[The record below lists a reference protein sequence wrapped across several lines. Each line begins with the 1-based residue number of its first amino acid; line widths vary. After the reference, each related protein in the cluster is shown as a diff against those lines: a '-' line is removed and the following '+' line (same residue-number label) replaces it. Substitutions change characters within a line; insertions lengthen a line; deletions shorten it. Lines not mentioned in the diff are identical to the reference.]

1 MRRHRIVL
9 ATLALLGGTTLA
21 ATGAPPEA
29 PSPGSPG
36 GGDPYFPLAGN
47 GGYDVAKYRLAVTYD
62 PDTDRLAGV
71 ARIRATATKALSR
84 FNLDL
89 DGLKVR
95 SVTVRGHHAEWT
107 RANGELTVTPARP
120 LRRHQAFRVVIRYD
134 GVPVQLPYGPGV
146 IPTDDGALVLGEP
159 QVASSWFPVNDHPT
173 DKASYRIAAT
183 VPRGLQA
190 IGNGA
195 LESVRTRG
203 GWSTWTWNAREPMA
217 SYLATVSIGEFL
229 VDDYRADGLR
239 YWDAIDPDL
248 FTQMAPDP
256 RTGSQYAWS
265 QQTGDGASYKRL
277 ARTITVPGGGADLS
291 FWVDRSTEEDWDFFF
306 VEAHPVGSDD
316 WDTLPDENGHT
327 GQSTGASCPW
337 WLADHPFLEHYQ
349 TDEGDES
356 CSPSGTT
363 GDWWAATGSSDGWEQ
378 WQVDL
383 SAYAGQQVEV
393 SLSYA
398 SDGSVQEA
406 GVFVDDVAVS
416 TGEGST
422 SFEDDAAPLDGWQ
435 VLGPPPG
442 SAPNENDWIATPAVQ
457 IPTLGDA
464 VRASFDRQPEM
475 IRFLASR
482 FGRYPFA
489 TAGGV
494 VDDID
499 AGFALENQTRP
510 VYSPVF
516 WEFGFGDFVVI
527 HEIAHQWYGDH
538 VAVARW
544 RDIWLNEGFATYAEW
559 MWSEEEGF
567 GTAQETFDFL
577 YDDIPEGDPFWD
589 LRIGDPGRDNLFA
602 DPVYTRGAMT
612 LQALRMEIGD
622 GAFFRVLRTW
632 ADGDGNGTTGEFIA
646 LAERVSGQQLD
657 GLFDAW
663 LLSSGRPALTTTA
676 AGTTD
681 RTIRR
686 PPSRPTAAVKALQ
699 ARAAVLQGAR

>member
-1 MRRHRIVL
+1 MRRYRIIL
-9 ATLALLGGTTLA
+9 ATFALLGGTTLA

-29 PSPGSPG
+29 PTPGSPG
-36 GGDPYFPLAGN
+36 VGDPYFPLMGN
-47 GGYDVAKYRLAVTYD
+47 GGYDVAHYRLAITYD
-62 PDTDRLAGV
+62 PDTDRLEGV

-84 FNLDL
+84 FDLDL

-95 SVTVRGHHAEWT
+95 SVTVRGHQAEWT
-107 RANGELTVTPARP
+107 RDGGELRVTPGRP
-120 LRRHQAFRVVIRYD
+120 LHRHEVFHTVVRYH
-134 GVPVQLPYGPGV
+134 GVPEQLPYGPGV

-173 DKASYRIAAT
+173 DKASYTIATT

-195 LESVRTRG
+195 LDSVRTRG

-217 SYLATVSIGEFL
+217 SYLATVSIGEFR
-229 VDDYRADGLR
+229 VDAYRANGVR

-248 FTQMAPDP
+248 FAQTGPEP
-256 RTGSQYAWS
+256 RTGAQYAWS

-277 ARTITVPGGGADLS
+277 ARTMTVPDGGADLS

-316 WDTLPDENGHT
+316 WDTLPDVNGHT

-356 CSPSGTT
+356 CSPSGTS
-363 GDWWAATGSSDGWEQ
+363 GDWWAATGSGDGWEQ

-435 VLGPPPG
+435 VSGPPPG
-442 SAPNENDWIATPAVQ
+442 SPANENDWIATPAVHL
-457 IPTLGDA
+457 PTLGDD
-464 VRASFDRQPEM
+464 VRASFDRQPE
-475 IRFLASR
+475 IVRFLASQ
-482 FGRYPFA
+482 FGNYPFA

-494 VDDID
+494 VDDIN

-516 WEFGFGDFVVI
+516 WEFGFGDFVVV

-538 VAVARW
+538 VAVGRW
-544 RDIWLNEGFATYAEW
+544 SDVWLNEGFATYAEW
-559 MWSEEEGF
+559 LWSEEEGF
-567 GTAQETFDFL
+567 DTPQDTFGFL
-577 YDDIPEGDPFWD
+577 YNDIPEDDPFWD
-589 LRIGDPGRDNLFA
+589 LRIGDPGPDHLFD

-612 LQALRMEIGD
+612 LQALRNAIGD
-622 GAFFRVLRTW
+622 QAFFRVLHTW
-632 ADGDGNGTTGEFIA
+632 AAGNGNGTTAEFVA
-646 LAERVSGQQLD
+646 LAEQVSGQQLD

-663 LLSSGRPALTTTA
+663 LFTSGRPPLTTAT
-676 AGTTD
+676 AGTTT
-681 RTIRR
+681 RSTGRA
-686 PPSRPTAAVKALQ
+686 PSRPTVAAKALL
-699 ARAAVLQGAR
+699 AVPEGTR